1 MAFLFLRFTGLHE
14 VVSFRLGFNMY
25 PLYIV
30 GLPAIACLLL
40 SGGLARTMRAK
51 EAKYWL
57 GFVACLILSIPFS
70 DWKGGSLAV
79 VMSYLR
85 TNFIVLFLIAGLVMT
100 WRECW
105 RLLGMLSLAA
115 ITSILLGVF
124 FRADT
129 MADDGRLAVSDG
141 LTMGNANDYA
151 ALLTLL
157 LPFLALVLMTPGRAI
172 VLRIVALGGLLYGLY
187 AILSTGSRG
196 AEIAIFVAFA
206 FILYRLSPI
215 QRIWLAVAAVAVGAL
230 LVVALPGTITQRL
243 ATLVWTRSDAAQ
255 DEAAG
260 SGESRWYL
268 LRKSLIF
275 TVQRPLFGV
284 GPGEFADHEG
294 FAARAEGLHGNWHAT
309 HNTYTQISSE
319 VGIPAAIFFIAAL
332 VSAYRLMSRTLR
344 QARARPPSRENA
356 MIAAGAFCVLIAIV
370 AFSCSV
376 FFLSLAYQFYF
387 LALTGIAIALSR
399 GAQREWSIPQPQ
411 PNVR

>member
-1 MAFLFLRFTGLHE
+1 
-14 VVSFRLGFNMY
+14 
-25 PLYIV
+25 
-30 GLPAIACLLL
+30 
-40 SGGLARTMRAK
+40 
-51 EAKYWL
+51 
-57 GFVACLILSIPFS
+57 
-70 DWKGGSLAV
+70 
-79 VMSYLR
+79 
-85 TNFIVLFLIAGLVMT
+85 
-100 WRECW
+100 
-105 RLLGMLSLAA
+105 
-115 ITSILLGVF
+115 
-124 FRADT
+124 
-129 MADDGRLAVSDG
+129 
-141 LTMGNANDYA
+141 
-151 ALLTLL
+151 
-157 LPFLALVLMTPGRAI
+157 MTPGRAI